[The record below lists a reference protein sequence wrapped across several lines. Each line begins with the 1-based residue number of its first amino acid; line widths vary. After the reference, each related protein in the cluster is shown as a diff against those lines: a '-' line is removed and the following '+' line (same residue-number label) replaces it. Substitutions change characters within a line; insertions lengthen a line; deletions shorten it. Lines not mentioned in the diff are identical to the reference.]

1 MNVSSHTTCSR
12 DIWTSCFDW
21 VQPDPEAA
29 CMHACMQQASV
40 LFASAGLNL
49 KGGDTCFSIH
59 DQHQFMCIFLGRG
72 SGGWEKSV
80 KWDIIELFASFVSMK
95 MKENS
100 TCDRGCLVFSASCI
114 HLMHLAELLCGREAC
129 LPLCDS
135 QAVQQGERV
144 ASLDEGRIPCLMAFF
159 QVICSPWSSSPG
171 HRGMFSTRMGWE
183 RVTGTFPL
191 CLSSAHCFDL
201 ASFLLKR
208 KHSHPTDLNWCY
220 IKCPL
225 IF

>member
-80 KWDIIELFASFVSMK
+80 KWDIIELFASSVCRWK
-95 MKENS
+95 WKKTQHVTE
-100 TCDRGCLVFSASCI
+100 DRGCLVFSASCI

-159 QVICSPWSSSPG
+159 QVICSPDLPLQATEVCFPPG
-171 HRGMFSTRMGWE
+171 WAENGWREHFLYVCPQLTALIWRVFSWKGNT
-183 RVTGTFPL
+183 PI
-191 CLSSAHCFDL
+191 
-201 ASFLLKR
+201 
-208 KHSHPTDLNWCY
+208 PQ
-220 IKCPL
+220 I
-225 IF
+225 